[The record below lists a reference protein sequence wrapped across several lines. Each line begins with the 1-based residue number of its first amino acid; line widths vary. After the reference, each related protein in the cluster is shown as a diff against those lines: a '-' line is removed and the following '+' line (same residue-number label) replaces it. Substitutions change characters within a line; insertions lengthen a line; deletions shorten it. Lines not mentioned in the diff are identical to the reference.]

1 MSTRMPHKQSER
13 EIYRHYNVTVTIRQR
28 RTVSVMQTANELLR
42 GSPKHMQFMKPFLV
56 KTYLCNRFYQE
67 LKDFT

>member
-1 MSTRMPHKQSER
+1 MPPTQSER
-13 EIYRHYNVTVTIRQR
+13 EIYGHYKVTVTICQR

-42 GSPKHMQFMKPFLV
+42 GSQKHMQFTKPFLV
-56 KTYLCNRFYQE
+56 KTYLCNRFYQK